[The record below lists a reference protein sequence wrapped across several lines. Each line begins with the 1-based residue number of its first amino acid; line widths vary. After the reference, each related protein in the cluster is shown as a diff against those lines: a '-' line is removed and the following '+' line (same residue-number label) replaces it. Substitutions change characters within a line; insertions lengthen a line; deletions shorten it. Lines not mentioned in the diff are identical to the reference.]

1 MAKAKKKIT
10 KKPAKAKATKK
21 PPRPKQT
28 EAEKKAKQKA
38 KNKDIAK
45 SFAEL
50 GADSPHFHSWLKQ
63 NVLRRSFRRW
73 PAYYLLFEQKLSK
86 QELRP
91 MKNGVLRKMRVWQ
104 CEECKLWYA
113 RKELCG
119 DHIEP
124 VGSNPTS
131 TQEVGEMVIRMFCGV
146 KDMQRLCNYKLD
158 DKRFDGPSC
167 HYTKTQAERA
177 ENKARKAEQNGK

>member
-10 KKPAKAKATKK
+10 KKPAKAKTTKK

-38 KNKDIAK
+38 KNKEIAK
-45 SFAEL
+45 SFADH
-50 GADSPHFHSWLKQ
+50 GTDSPHFFSWFKS
-63 NVLRRSFRRW
+63 NILRRNFRKW
-73 PAYYLLFEQKLSK
+73 PAYYLLFEEKDSK
-86 QELRP
+86 TELRP
-91 MKNGVLRKMRVWQ
+91 MKNGVFRKMRVWR

-119 DHIEP
+119 DHIES
-124 VGSNPTS
+124 VGSIPKTS
-131 TQEVGEMVIRMFCGV
+131 HELGETVIRMFCRV
-146 KDMQRLCNYKLD
+146 SEMQRLCNYKLG
-158 DKRFDGPSC
+158 DKRFEGPSC
-167 HYTKTQAERA
+167 HYKKTQAERA